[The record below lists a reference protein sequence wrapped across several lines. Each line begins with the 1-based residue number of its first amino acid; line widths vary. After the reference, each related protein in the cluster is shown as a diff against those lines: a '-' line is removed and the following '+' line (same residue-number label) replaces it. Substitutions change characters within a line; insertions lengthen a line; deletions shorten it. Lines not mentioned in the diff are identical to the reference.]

1 MSWLTASIAVA
12 PSRWWS
18 SAPWSPVCR
27 WCWAP
32 PRSVHSVV
40 VHIQWWLNQGIRNEL
55 HGRLL
60 FRCEFSQFCFA
71 SFFNVW
77 FKGDLS
83 GGKAYP
89 SKDPQVCYW
98 IPDFL
103 NGLVEILRFLLWGS
117 VSSVLVAATAQ
128 ETVSSHLLK
137 NTALDVGE
145 SLHGFHKNPVSE
157 LLDGLIL
164 FLSYAVQ
171 LSPCSRREFLHP
183 IAVFQCLFE
192 TIIWLAC
199 PLRFA
204 LNKWHCFTPQAG
216 QQLVPLLLV
225 RPVIKTGHPL
235 EMKDEAFPFP
245 WFSPEC
251 LHFGCLRVA
260 PAWLGLKG
268 TAWRRRPSPIRVYL
282 RCSHDG
288 VSGATARGSRVRNP
302 RDRGRKL
309 ACDLLCQPGLPHLVL
324 SSGWTRFFR

>member
-12 PSRWWS
+12 PSRWWR

-32 PRSVHSVV
+32 PRSIHSVV
-40 VHIQWWLNQGIRNEL
+40 VHVQWWLAQGIRNEL

-60 FRCEFSQFCFA
+60 FRREFCQFCFA

-83 GGKAYP
+83 GGKAYS

-145 SLHGFHKNPVSE
+145 SLHGLHENPVSE
-157 LLDGLIL
+157 LLDGLVL
-164 FLSYAVQ
+164 FLSYAAQ
-171 LSPCSRREFLHP
+171 LSSCSRREFLHP
-183 IAVFQCLFE
+183 IAVVQCLFE

-199 PLRFA
+199 PLWFA
-204 LNKWHCFTPQAG
+204 LNKWHCFTP
-216 QQLVPLLLV
+216 
-225 RPVIKTGHPL
+225 
-235 EMKDEAFPFP
+235 
-245 WFSPEC
+245 
-251 LHFGCLRVA
+251 
-260 PAWLGLKG
+260 
-268 TAWRRRPSPIRVYL
+268 
-282 RCSHDG
+282 
-288 VSGATARGSRVRNP
+288 
-302 RDRGRKL
+302 
-309 ACDLLCQPGLPHLVL
+309 
-324 SSGWTRFFR
+324 